1 ADEIRL
7 DVPALFFTVLISLAA
22 ATLTG
27 LAPALSTSRGDLAR
41 QLNEASRGSTEG
53 RSGNALRMALVV
65 FEVALSFVLVVGAGL
80 LLKSFSRVQKVET
93 GFDTHGV
100 LAVRLSLPKV
110 RYPHVNDVTK
120 FYDTL
125 FPRLRG
131 LPGVSAAGQV
141 QMLPFS
147 GAISSIPFTVV
158 GHTFSREEIP
168 QAEYRIVS
176 PMYLQAMRISLLSGR
191 EFSDS
196 D

>member
-1 ADEIRL
+1 GSARRRELSILSALGASRWQIIRHLLCESAIVASIAALAGVLLAHFAVRGLIALSPVGIPRADEIRL

-100 LAVRLSLPKV
+100 LAV
-110 RYPHVNDVTK
+110 
-120 FYDTL
+120 
-125 FPRLRG
+125 
-131 LPGVSAAGQV
+131 
-141 QMLPFS
+141 
-147 GAISSIPFTVV
+147 
-158 GHTFSREEIP
+158 
-168 QAEYRIVS
+168 
-176 PMYLQAMRISLLSGR
+176 
-191 EFSDS
+191 
-196 D
+196 